1 MNFPSGN
8 CLVPVILVAAA
19 VLPGQTVQAPQEV
32 RVSTRPWTPP
42 PFPYTFR
49 AQTNLVE
56 VGVVVRDRD
65 GRAVAGLTRDDFKIY
80 DEGKERSI
88 TAFAAD
94 ADVPAP
100 VPGER
105 TANPP
110 ARAASDNPV
119 MARAQTAPRYIALL
133 FDDVNIKPNDLN
145 QTRLAAG
152 QFLKE
157 GMRPGDHVGVLTT
170 SGAVNT
176 AFTTDRDAVM
186 AGLAKLQ
193 SHQRVPEDGIV
204 PCPRITAYQAYL
216 IVNLDLLALQAAADE
231 AVQCVGSIHDSAAP
245 PAMASPG
252 PPSISVTTAGGGVG
266 EVKEVLNQVRVQ
278 AEQTW
283 EQVRISSQVGL
294 DMIERVVEGM
304 GKAPGTRVVLLASSG
319 FLAGTLEEQQNRIV
333 NKALASGVVINSLD
347 TKGLWA
353 GTPAR
358 TTEEMNRLR
367 TLPESTRLF
376 DTTAFQAQGQWM
388 AAPLATF
395 SEGTG
400 GLFFQNN
407 NDLAAGIRELAGA
420 PHASYRLGFLADEE
434 NKPKYHKLKVA
445 LVSRHL
451 YSVQARAGYFG
462 GDASALAAQP
472 KPTRTARERLD
483 EEVMA
488 SDSVADFPTTV
499 TATEGKGDDGAPVV
513 WASVHVDLKQ
523 IRFNSQN
530 EHELQ
535 SLTLI
540 TALFDDSG
548 KVMAAKESRME
559 FDLSQ
564 ATFLKLIETGM
575 NAKVFLKAAAGSYH
589 LREVVQE
596 GLEGRMAAITQPV
609 EIPSPEVGR

>member
-1 MNFPSGN
+1 MNLRGGK
-8 CLVPVILVAAA
+8 CLFPVILVASMILA
-19 VLPGQTVQAPQEV
+19 GQTASAPQEV

-42 PFPYTFR
+42 PSSYMFH
-49 AQTNLVE
+49 AQANLVE

-65 GRAVAGLTRDDFKIY
+65 GHAVAGLTREDFRIY
-80 DEGKERSI
+80 DEGKERPI

-94 ADVPAP
+94 ADSPEPAGAQKTT
-100 VPGER
+100 PG
-105 TANPP
+105 TAAAQNPL
-110 ARAASDNPV
+110 V
-119 MARAQTAPRYIALL
+119 GRAQPTPRYIALL

-145 QTRLAAG
+145 QTRIAAR
-152 QFLKE
+152 QFLDE

-170 SGAVNT
+170 SGTVNT
-176 AFTTDRDAVM
+176 AFTGDRDAVM

-193 SHQRVPEDGIV
+193 SRQRVPEDGII
-204 PCPRITAYQAYL
+204 PCPRITQYQAYL

-231 AVQCVGSIHDSAAP
+231 AVECVGSVQDASAP
-245 PAMASPG
+245 PAMATPG
-252 PPSISVTTAGGGVG
+252 PPSLSITTAGGGVG
-266 EVKEVLNQVRVQ
+266 QVKEVVNQVRVQ

-294 DMIERVVEGM
+294 DMIERVVEEM
-304 GKAPGTRVVLLASSG
+304 AKAPGTRVVLLASSG

-333 NKALASGVVINSLD
+333 DKALAAGVVINSLD

-367 TLPESTRLF
+367 TLPQTTRLF

-400 GLFFQNN
+400 GVFFQNN

-420 PHASYRLGFLADEE
+420 PHASYRLGFVADEE

-445 LVSRHL
+445 LVSKHP

-462 GDASALAAQP
+462 GDASARAAQP
-472 KPTRTARERLD
+472 KPPRTARERLD
-483 EEVMA
+483 EEVMS
-488 SDSVADFPTTV
+488 SDSLADFPATV

-513 WASVHVDLKQ
+513 WATVHVDMKQ
-523 IRFNSQN
+523 IRFNSQD

-535 SLTLI
+535 SLTLV

-548 KVMAAKESRME
+548 KVMSAKESRME
-559 FDLSQ
+559 FNLSQ

-575 NAKVFLKAAAGSYH
+575 NAKVSLKAAAGSYH

-596 GLEGRMAAITQPV
+596 GLEGRLAAFTQPV
-609 EIPSPEVGR
+609 EIRSPGVAR